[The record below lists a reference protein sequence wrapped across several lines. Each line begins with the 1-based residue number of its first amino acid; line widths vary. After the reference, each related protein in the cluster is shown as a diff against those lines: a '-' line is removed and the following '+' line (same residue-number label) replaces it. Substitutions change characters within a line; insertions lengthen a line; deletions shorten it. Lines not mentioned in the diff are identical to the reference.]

1 MQSPL
6 SMTRK
11 ASMLP
16 THLILAVL
24 VMSVACH
31 SARAQDDIKPQTLE
45 IPKSGVAQPFP
56 ADAAVPSGTADPT
69 LFSSIVSEEA
79 LVTQFKEA
87 IPHTR
92 GPQDISL
99 FREAAPSVVL
109 ILAKDKLGSGSL
121 LQDNVILTNLHV
133 VKESGDVTIVFKPAT
148 PNGKATA
155 DEVVIADVVKIDVQ
169 RDLALVRPRSLPNY
183 AVRPLQ
189 ISSQDIEV
197 GADVRAIGH
206 PKGKDWTYTKGIV
219 SSIRPDFEWSSGP
232 GDSHRATVIQTQTPI
247 NPGNSGGPLLSDDG
261 KIVGVNSFIEKDAEG
276 LNFAVAAKEISY
288 FLRNKANG
296 LETRNTC
303 DQAKPIFEGRNLK
316 NTAFLRMISLR
327 CDDKTDITIVVP
339 DDEAEPVYAQ
349 VDLKRRGKPEGV
361 VFDMGRS
368 GKWNNSYWDPKL
380 DDTFPLRGLHP
391 DGKLMPTTFE
401 PRCGQRRPLT
411 NFKCA

>member
-1 MQSPL
+1 
-6 SMTRK
+6 
-11 ASMLP
+11 MLP
-16 THLILAVL
+16 PTYLIFAVL

-31 SARAQDDIKPQTLE
+31 SARAQDDIKLPTLE

-56 ADAAVPSGTADPT
+56 ADAAVPSGAADT
-69 LFSSIVSEEA
+69 RLFSSIASEEA
-79 LVTQFKEA
+79 LATQFKEA

-109 ILAKDKLGSGSL
+109 IVAKDKLGSGSL

-133 VKESGDVTIVFKPAT
+133 VKENQEVAIIFKPMN

-155 DEVVIADVVKIDVQ
+155 DEVVIADVIKIDVQ
-169 RDLALVRPRSLPNY
+169 RDLALLRPRSLPNRT
-183 AVRPLQ
+183 VRPLQ

-206 PKGKDWTYTKGIV
+206 PKGEDWTYTKGIV
-219 SSIRPDFEWSSGP
+219 SSVRPDFKWSGGP

-261 KIVGVNSFIEKDAEG
+261 KIVGVNSFSKTDAEG
-276 LNFAVAAKEISY
+276 LNFAVAAREISY
-288 FLRNKANG
+288 FLGNKANG
-296 LETRNTC
+296 LEALDTC

-316 NTAFLRMISLR
+316 NTAFLRVISLR
-327 CDDKTDITIVVP
+327 CDDKADITIVVP
-339 DDEAEPVYAQ
+339 DDKAEPIYAQ
-349 VDLKRRGKPEGV
+349 VDLKRRGKPEGI
-361 VFDMGRS
+361 VFDVGRT
-368 GKWNNSYWDPKL
+368 GKWSNSFWDTKL
-380 DDTFPLRGLHP
+380 DDTFALKGLHP

-401 PRCGQRRPLT
+401 PRCGQKKPLT
-411 NFKCA
+411 HFRCA